1 MRWVIVEV
9 MQRMICGGWGEGE
22 KGGEKRG
29 KEGEDMEIWLL
40 VLWEDFMWY

>member
-9 MQRMICGGWGEGE
+9 MQRMIYWGVGGRG

-40 VLWEDFMWY
+40 VL